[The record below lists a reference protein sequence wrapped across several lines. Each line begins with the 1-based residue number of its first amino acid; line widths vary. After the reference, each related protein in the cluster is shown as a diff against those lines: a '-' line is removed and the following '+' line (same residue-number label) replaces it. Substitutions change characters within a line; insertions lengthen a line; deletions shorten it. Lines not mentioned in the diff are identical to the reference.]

1 MIAFLKRHLLVVF
14 GCILIFI
21 LFFTLAFCGHIEPPE
36 LSASQELPPRDIYQP
51 THKAVPGAELALV
64 FIGSSQCAFSTNP
77 DLPRMIE
84 HAKNAVKETAVEAGM
99 SFSTLGV
106 AKDWNV
112 DAGIAH
118 LSAFGRFDEIMA
130 GRSWMNEGVLK
141 YIWQTLPG
149 APSTPQ
155 VLVVERMVTVPLAAG
170 DRFKVS
176 DESVIT
182 RKIGLDEIEQW
193 VEAGM
198 PLPNL

>member
-1 MIAFLKRHLLVVF
+1 MLVVV
-14 GCILIFI
+14 GCILIFV
-21 LFFTLAFCGHIEPPE
+21 LFFALALCGHIEPPG
-36 LSASQELPPRDIYQP
+36 LSASQELPPEDVYQP
-51 THKAVPGAELALV
+51 AYEAVPGAALALV
-64 FIGSSQCAFSTNP
+64 FIGSSKCAFSTNP
-77 DLPRMIE
+77 DLPRMVKR
-84 HAKNAVKETAVEAGM
+84 AKNGVKEAAVEAGK
-99 SFSTLGV
+99 SFTTLGV

-118 LSAFGRFDEIMA
+118 LSTFGRFEEIMS

-149 APSTPQ
+149 VPSTPQ
-155 VLVVERMVTVPLAAG
+155 VLVVERIVTVPFAAG

-176 DESVIT
+176 DESVIA